1 MSLLDKCYKFTDARK
16 VMAMGYYPYF
26 REITSEQDT
35 EVICNG
41 KKMLMLGS
49 NSYLGLTNHP
59 KVKEAAVKAIKK
71 FGSGCA
77 GRECATLCRS
87 PWAPYH

>member
-16 VMAMGYYPYF
+16 VMAMGFYPYF

-41 KKMLMLGS
+41 KKMLMMGS
-49 NSYLGLTNHP
+49 NSY
-59 KVKEAAVKAIKK
+59 
-71 FGSGCA
+71 
-77 GRECATLCRS
+77 
-87 PWAPYH
+87 